1 MAHAV
6 SSPPMLR
13 FKRSGQSASFA
24 MTAAWQ
30 VVYSESGNAMA
41 YMFAGAIID
50 LSTMA
55 AGDTI
60 NIRVRKVAVSGGAW
74 VLHDQM
80 PYVDARP
87 ARHVI
92 VHIPPLPDVYGVEI
106 SMQQTAGVLRTI
118 PCEFFDAK
126 RLGVS

>member
-1 MAHAV
+1 MAHAGGTPV
-6 SSPPMLR
+6 MLR
-13 FKRSGQSASFA
+13 LALSPQSGNYT

-30 VVYSESGNAMA
+30 VVYTDSEAMA
-41 YMFAGAIID
+41 YLFGSAVFD

-60 NIRVRKVAVSGGAW
+60 NIRVRKRLTAGGAW
-74 VLHDQM
+74 VPHDMLDFNNAQPTNFM
-80 PYVDARP
+80 APTIAS
-87 ARHVI
+87 I
-92 VHIPPLPDVYGVEI
+92 PDVNGIEI

-126 RLGVS
+126 MAGLA